1 MNSLIFPVY
10 LVGKDTFTALPE
22 HQELF
27 YFSLHHYFL
36 NLRYSPHIYMLTSN
50 LLDTLDRPSLSL
62 LDSLSLM
69 ASLLLCPVNTSFLDL
84 SRPSSL
90 SPPLREYTRAL
101 LQFPLL
107 EPWLENSLK
116 LVSWAIVE
124 LTFFVSYLPF
134 LHCLLSSVLKT
145 SLIFFF
151 LCIAFLY
158 YYCCFRQNKSSPC
171 YSILIQRG
179 IFWPWLERENKRSNL
194 FEDP

>member
-151 LCIAFLY
+151 CIAFLY

>member
-50 LLDTLDRPSLSL
+50 LLDTLDWPSLSL

-84 SRPSSL
+84 SRPSTL
-90 SPPLREYTRAL
+90 SPPLKEYTRAL

-151 LCIAFLY
+151 CIAFLY

>member
-50 LLDTLDRPSLSL
+50 LLDTLDWPSLSL

>member
-50 LLDTLDRPSLSL
+50 FLDTLDRPSLSL

-151 LCIAFLY
+151 CIAFLY